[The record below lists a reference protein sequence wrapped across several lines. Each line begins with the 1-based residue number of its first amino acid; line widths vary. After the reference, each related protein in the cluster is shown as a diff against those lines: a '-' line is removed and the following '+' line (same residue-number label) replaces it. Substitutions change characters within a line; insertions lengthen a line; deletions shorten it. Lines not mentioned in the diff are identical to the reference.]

1 MALTHLIVKGVEIC
15 AISEGKIKYKLHHCI
30 FAPCFHLGDWLVA
43 TECPLSAYSPLFYS
57 ELVHNLIFS
66 RWIESCR
73 GWWPWSPSSPSSSA
87 TMDSPK
93 ECTSQVILFK
103 NWVEVRHFKYFS
115 AVFIL
120 RRFLCRC
127 FWRKYRDTGK
137 IKKTAFM
144 FCWTILC
151 FLNNFVNFCLRK
163 QFCYNFVTG
172 WNGEQW

>member
-1 MALTHLIVKGVEIC
+1 MSVDSKSLTGLEGVLFCKNRLDGFLIFLQLWNLVTYCMALTHLIVKGVEIC

-93 ECTSQVILFK
+93 EWTSHKL
-103 NWVEVRHFKYFS
+103 
-115 AVFIL
+115 
-120 RRFLCRC
+120 
-127 FWRKYRDTGK
+127 
-137 IKKTAFM
+137 
-144 FCWTILC
+144 FCWLKPLT
-151 FLNNFVNFCLRK
+151 LNSNSFHFCVNSCLR
-163 QFCYNFVTG
+163 
-172 WNGEQW
+172 